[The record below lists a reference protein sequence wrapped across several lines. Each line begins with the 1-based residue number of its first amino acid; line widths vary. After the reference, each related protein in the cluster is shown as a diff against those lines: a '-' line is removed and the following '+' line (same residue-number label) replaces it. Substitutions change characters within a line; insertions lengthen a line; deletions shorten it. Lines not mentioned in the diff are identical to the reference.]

1 MINDDKNTIIILASY
16 PCGSCQILVRIIQ
29 QIQMYLSFNLSIP
42 NQNRLRFLHLD
53 VRKNQGYNYYFIYYL
68 YSNKIKLVPVILQF
82 DRLPQLLV
90 YPKTSDGFKVKKSIV
105 FDMNYEMNFKNVL
118 KWLIAS
124 LGKIDYIRIF
134 FPSTR
139 LQSEFMLILNQ

>member
-29 QIQMYLSFNLSIP
+29 QIQMYLSFNLSSP

-53 VRKNQGYNYYFIYYL
+53 VRKNQGYYHLIYYL
-68 YSNKIKLVPVILQF
+68 YFNKIKLVPVILQF

-124 LGKIDYIRIF
+124 LGKIDFIRIS
-134 FPSTR
+134 FPSIR
-139 LQSEFMLILNQ
+139 LKSESMLILNQ

>member
-1 MINDDKNTIIILASY
+1 MINDDKNTIIILTSY

-29 QIQMYLSFNLSIP
+29 QIQMYLSSNLSIP

-53 VRKNQGYNYYFIYYL
+53 VRKNQGYYYLIYYL

-134 FPSTR
+134 TRTFTR

>member
-1 MINDDKNTIIILASY
+1 
-16 PCGSCQILVRIIQ
+16 
-29 QIQMYLSFNLSIP
+29 MYLSFNLSSP

-53 VRKNQGYNYYFIYYL
+53 VRKNQGYYHLIYYL
-68 YSNKIKLVPVILQF
+68 YFNKIKLVPVILQF

-124 LGKIDYIRIF
+124 LGKIDFIRISF
-134 FPSTR
+134 LSVDSP
-139 LQSEFMLILNQ
+139 